1 MVKTRVQPY
10 SSKRLLMSIILC
22 ALLIYFLK
30 NPAGSGLHVTLRPR
44 RWTAGCSEVLL
55 LEPAL
60 LMLQLVLPALP
71 HLVLL

>member
-1 MVKTRVQPY
+1 M
-10 SSKRLLMSIILC
+10 
-22 ALLIYFLK
+22 
-30 NPAGSGLHVTLRPR
+30 R
-44 RWTAGCSEVLL
+44 RGKDSRTTVVSACSEHNFVCAVNLFFEEPCWFWFACYVTTAPMDRGLQQVL